1 MALLTDEQIREIE
14 QREEQKLL
22 QKELEKQR
30 LREVEMKRKE
40 EEQKAKENY
49 LKQLRESHEPLVS
62 MVESLNETNY
72 LILQY
77 QNPNGRISTYR
88 FKSKSDTK
96 MNDFWIG
103 YDNEYN
109 LFVSN
114 GTDRRPIIFNNILG
128 ADIGQE
134 RIAEVVLIDGVVYQ
148 RMILEPNQID
158 INFQDK
164 TTKTYKGIFNGS
176 VVRHF

>member
-1 MALLTDEQIREIE
+1 MALLTNEQIREIE
-14 QREEQKLL
+14 QRELE
-22 QKELEKQR
+22 KELLKEKEKQR
-30 LREVEMKRKE
+30 LVEVEMKRKE

-49 LKQLRESHEPLVS
+49 LKQLREAREPLIS
-62 MVESLNETNY
+62 MVESLNESNY

-88 FKSKSDTK
+88 FKSKTNTK
-96 MNDFWIG
+96 INDFWIG

-114 GTDRRPIIFNNILG
+114 GTDRRSIIFNNILG
-128 ADIGQE
+128 ADMGQE
-134 RIAEVVLIDGVVYQ
+134 QIAEVVLIDGVAYQ

-158 INFQDK
+158 INFCDK
-164 TTKTYKGIFNGS
+164 TTKTYKGCF
-176 VVRHF
+176 